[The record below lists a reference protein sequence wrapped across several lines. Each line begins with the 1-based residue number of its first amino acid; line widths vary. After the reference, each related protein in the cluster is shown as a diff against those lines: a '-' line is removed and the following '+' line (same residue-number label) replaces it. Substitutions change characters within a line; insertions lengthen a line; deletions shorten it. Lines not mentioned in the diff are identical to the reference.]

1 MFRPIL
7 YKITGFVVPNFVHF
21 INKSWKFIVFNKIH
35 LQSMF
40 KQLY

>member
-1 MFRPIL
+1 MFRLIL

-21 INKSWKFIVFNKIH
+21 INKSRNFTVFNNIC

-40 KQLY
+40 KQSY